1 MKKTNPTRARNFC
14 SSLTPHVSRLTPS
27 SGLTLVEVLVGM
39 TIMVI
44 ALIPL
49 LLMVA
54 GGSIEGRRGGGGR
67 GSLRLLRSTR
77 NVSKCVFIAQELLD
91 EHVRLL
97 RNTFDSFGT
106 NYATANCTAPMT
118 STNSFAYDE
127 APFRWST
134 VVCDGLAGSGIPD
147 LVGGTAT
154 DGTMRTLKMTVWYDD
169 NRNNVL
175 DSFEDSFTLNTKVT
189 SRANTF

>member
-1 MKKTNPTRARNFC
+1 MKKTNPTRNFC
-14 SSLTPHVSRLTPS
+14 SSLTPS

-39 TIMVI
+39 TIIVI

-54 GGSIEGRRGGGGR
+54 GGSVQGGRGGGGS
-67 GSLRLLRSTR
+67 GSLNLLSRTR

-97 RNTFDSFGT
+97 RNSFDSFGT
-106 NYATANCTAPMT
+106 NYATANCTSPMT

-134 VVCDGLAGSGIPD
+134 IVCDGIAGSGIPD
-147 LVGGTAT
+147 LSGGTAT
-154 DGTMRTLKMTVWYDD
+154 DGTTRTLQITVWRDD
-169 NRNNVL
+169 NTNQKL